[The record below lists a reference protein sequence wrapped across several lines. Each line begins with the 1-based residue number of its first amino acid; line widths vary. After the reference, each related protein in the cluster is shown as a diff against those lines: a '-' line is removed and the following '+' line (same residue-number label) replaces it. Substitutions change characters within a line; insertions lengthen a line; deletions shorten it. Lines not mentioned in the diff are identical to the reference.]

1 MTDNFIAIG
10 DFVIFEPTTV
20 VTDVIISAICFF
32 CFLKLKTHP
41 KNYWHL
47 FFLFF
52 GLSTF
57 LGAFSHALFEIH
69 EGIGYKSFWLSMQLF
84 NGLAVLFAQQST
96 FNKKW
101 NKLFLIQLFVF
112 AFSVFVFQKFLI
124 VIINNALSLIPIM
137 IYQYRVAKTNKG
149 SLYIA
154 NGILI
159 SFATALI
166 HGFKISF
173 HTFFNYNDIAHLF
186 IMLSLYTMYYGI
198 NINLRIPEN

>member
-1 MTDNFIAIG
+1 MTDNFISIG
-10 DFVIFEPTTV
+10 NFTIYEPTTV
-20 VTDVIISAICFF
+20 ITDFIISAICFIY
-32 CFLKLKTHP
+32 FLRIKAYNKT
-41 KNYWHL
+41 YWHL

-57 LGAFSHALFEIH
+57 LGAFSHALFQIH
-69 EGIGYKSFWLSMQLF
+69 EGVGYKSFWLSMQLL

-96 FNKKW
+96 FDKRW
-101 NKLFLIQLFVF
+101 NKLFLVQLFVF

-137 IYQYRVAKTNKG
+137 IYQYRVAKTNNG

-173 HTFFNYNDIAHLF
+173 HIFFNYNDIAHLF
-186 IMLSLYTMYYGI
+186 IMLSLYTMYYGV
-198 NINLRIPEN
+198 NMNLRISKN